1 MKTKQGELTMN
12 LENKNPILTIKG
24 FGTMRYQQIVS
35 EINRRVF
42 GKTQK
47 EFAELKRVDLDNKL
61 PSEKR
66 IIGQMLITVAEYEL
80 EQKLNKWRKEERKD
94 RISKQKQ
101 EEQKQKEKK
110 HTNEMLEY
118 AEDIDQQANSQ
129 GRKSSFDI
137 REKLNPVPFTEEV
150 K

>member
-1 MKTKQGELTMN
+1 MDLINKHKQEEQKMDIG
-12 LENKNPILTIKG
+12 NKNPILTIKG
-24 FGTMRYQQIVS
+24 FGTMRYQLIVN
-35 EINRRVF
+35 EINKRVY

-47 EFAELKRVDLDNKL
+47 EFAELKRIDLDNKL

-66 IIGQMLITVAEYEL
+66 ILGQMLITVAEYEL

-94 RISKQKQ
+94 RINKQKQ
-101 EEQKQKEKK
+101 EEQEETKEDKP
-110 HTNEMLEY
+110 
-118 AEDIDQQANSQ
+118 
-129 GRKSSFDI
+129 FDI

>member
-1 MKTKQGELTMN
+1 MN
-12 LENKNPILTIKG
+12 LENKNPILIIKG

-35 EINRRVF
+35 EINRRVY

-47 EFAELKRVDLDNKL
+47 EFAELKRIDLDNKL

-66 IIGQMLITVAEYEL
+66 IIGQMLVTVAEYEL

-101 EEQKQKEKK
+101 EEHEETKEDKP
-110 HTNEMLEY
+110 
-118 AEDIDQQANSQ
+118 
-129 GRKSSFDI
+129 FDI
-137 REKLNPVPFTEEV
+137 REKLNPVPFTDEV